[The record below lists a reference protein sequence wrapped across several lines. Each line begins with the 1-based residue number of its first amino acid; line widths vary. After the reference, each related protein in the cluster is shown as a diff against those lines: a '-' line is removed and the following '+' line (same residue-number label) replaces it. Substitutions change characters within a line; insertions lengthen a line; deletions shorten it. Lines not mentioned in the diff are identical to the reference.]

1 MSPTLIL
8 ALCFVITLA
17 IGVPVVWSLALSS
30 MVAYLSIP
38 GISLSFLAQK
48 MELGSEQY
56 SLLAIFFFMLAGAV
70 MQHGGIATR
79 LIAFAKAITGS
90 VRGGLSIVAIVA
102 CMFFA
107 ALSGSSVATTAAIG
121 AIMYPELLKD
131 GYDEGYA
138 AALPVVGGTLGIVI
152 PPSIVFVVYGTTT
165 NTSVAKLLMSG
176 VLPGVLAGVAMCV
189 YCYFYA
195 VRHNIHSGGHF
206 SARELLISTKDAI
219 WALLMPLI
227 VLGGIYAGVFTPT
240 ESAAVACIYGLIV
253 SCVIYRELRM
263 QKLIQIA
270 IDSVKSTAN
279 VMLIIMA
286 AKLFS
291 YVLTRNGI
299 PAMLSNALTEMIS
312 TKVMFLLALNILLLF
327 LGMIMDAGPIILI
340 IADHLPCGIE
350 FWHRSHPTG
359 LHHRFQSLCGPGN
372 PALWPMPFCRAT
384 SHRAKYCD
392 PQPKIYA
399 IRTDPLCDGIADI
412 VRPCAFHGDSQPNV
426 TTGGGPCSWFSIQL
440 SKMV

>member
-340 IADHLPCGIE
+340 IAPIFYPVALSFGIDPIQLGCIIV
-350 FWHRSHPTG
+350 FNLSVGQATPPFGLCLFAAQPVTG
-359 LHHRFQSLCGPGN
+359 QSIATLSRKSMPFVLILYAMVLLTSFV
-372 PALWPMPFCRAT
+372 PALSMV
-384 SHRAKYCD
+384 
-392 PQPKIYA
+392 I
-399 IRTDPLCDGIADI
+399 
-412 VRPCAFHGDSQPNV
+412 PN
-426 TTGGGPCSWFSIQL
+426 L
-440 SKMV
+440 M

>member
-56 SLLAIFFFMLAGAV
+56 SLLAILFFMLAGAV

-279 VMLIIMA
+279 V
-286 AKLFS
+286 
-291 YVLTRNGI
+291 LTRNGI

-340 IADHLPCGIE
+340 IAPIIYPVALSFGIDPIQLGCIIV
-350 FWHRSHPTG
+350 FNLSVGQATPPFGLCLFAAQPVTG
-359 LHHRFQSLCGPGN
+359 QSIATLSRKSMPFVLILYAMVLLTSFV
-372 PALWPMPFCRAT
+372 PALSMV
-384 SHRAKYCD
+384 
-392 PQPKIYA
+392 I
-399 IRTDPLCDGIADI
+399 
-412 VRPCAFHGDSQPNV
+412 PN
-426 TTGGGPCSWFSIQL
+426 L
-440 SKMV
+440 M

>member
-1 MSPTLIL
+1 MNATVVL
-8 ALCFVITLA
+8 ALCFVITLV
-17 IGVPVVWSLALSS
+17 IGVPVVWSLAISS
-30 MVAYLSIP
+30 MVACLSLP
-38 GISLSFLAQK
+38 GVSLSFLAQK

-56 SLLAIFFFMLAGAV
+56 SLLAIFFFLLAGSI

-79 LIAFAKAITGS
+79 LIAFAKTVTGS
-90 VRGGLSIVAIVA
+90 FRGGLSIVAIVA

-121 AIMYPELLKD
+121 AIMYPELVCE
-131 GYDEGYA
+131 GYDKGYA

-165 NTSVAKLLMSG
+165 NTSVAETLMSG
-176 VLPGVLAGVAMCV
+176 VVPGVLAGVAMCV
-189 YCYFYA
+189 YCWYYA
-195 VRHNIHSGGHF
+195 VKHDIKKTGHF
-206 SARELLISTKDAI
+206 NARAFLAATKEAI
-219 WALLMPLI
+219 WALMMPII

-240 ESAAVACIYGLIV
+240 ESAAVACIYGLLV
-253 SCVIYRELRM
+253 SCVIYRELKL

-299 PAMLSNALTEMIS
+299 PAMLSTAITEAIS
-312 TKVMFLLALNILLLF
+312 SKIAFLLALNVLLLF

-340 IADHLPCGIE
+340 IAPIIYPVAMSFGIDPVQLGCIIV
-350 FWHRSHPTG
+350 FNLSVGQATPPFG
-359 LHHRFQSLCGPGN
+359 LCLFAAQPVTKQSIATLSKHS
-372 PALWPMPFCRAT
+372 MPFVFILYAMVLAT
-384 SHRAKYCD
+384 SFI
-392 PQPKIYA
+392 PVISLA
-399 IRTDPLCDGIADI
+399 IPHL
-412 VRPCAFHGDSQPNV
+412 
-426 TTGGGPCSWFSIQL
+426 
-440 SKMV
+440 MM

>member
-152 PPSIVFVVYGTTT
+152 PP
-165 NTSVAKLLMSG
+165 
-176 VLPGVLAGVAMCV
+176 
-189 YCYFYA
+189 
-195 VRHNIHSGGHF
+195 
-206 SARELLISTKDAI
+206 
-219 WALLMPLI
+219 
-227 VLGGIYAGVFTPT
+227 
-240 ESAAVACIYGLIV
+240 V
-253 SCVIYRELRM
+253 SCLWF
-263 QKLIQIA
+263 
-270 IDSVKSTAN
+270 TA
-279 VMLIIMA
+279 LPP
-286 AKLFS
+286 
-291 YVLTRNGI
+291 T
-299 PAMLSNALTEMIS
+299 P
-312 TKVMFLLALNILLLF
+312 LLQN
-327 LGMIMDAGPIILI
+327 
-340 IADHLPCGIE
+340 
-350 FWHRSHPTG
+350 S
-359 LHHRFQSLCGPGN
+359 
-372 PALWPMPFCRAT
+372 
-384 SHRAKYCD
+384 
-392 PQPKIYA
+392 
-399 IRTDPLCDGIADI
+399 
-412 VRPCAFHGDSQPNV
+412 
-426 TTGGGPCSWFSIQL
+426 
-440 SKMV
+440 

>member
-219 WALLMPLI
+219 QR
-227 VLGGIYAGVFTPT
+227 
-240 ESAAVACIYGLIV
+240 S
-253 SCVIYRELRM
+253 LR
-263 QKLIQIA
+263 QW
-270 IDSVKSTAN
+270 
-279 VMLIIMA
+279 
-286 AKLFS
+286 
-291 YVLTRNGI
+291 
-299 PAMLSNALTEMIS
+299 PAS
-312 TKVMFLLALNILLLF
+312 
-327 LGMIMDAGPIILI
+327 
-340 IADHLPCGIE
+340 
-350 FWHRSHPTG
+350 
-359 LHHRFQSLCGPGN
+359 
-372 PALWPMPFCRAT
+372 
-384 SHRAKYCD
+384 
-392 PQPKIYA
+392 
-399 IRTDPLCDGIADI
+399 
-412 VRPCAFHGDSQPNV
+412 
-426 TTGGGPCSWFSIQL
+426 
-440 SKMV
+440 MV